1 MKKKTDIFCNVN
13 GNINVRERSLHKKKE
28 NKKFM
33 WFTEIGVYIIYV
45 YIYTWE
51 ILLLQKYLSD
61 ALTEVIFLYDSQN
74 RAINLRKNE

>member
-33 WFTEIGVYIIYV
+33 
-45 YIYTWE
+45 
-51 ILLLQKYLSD
+51 
-61 ALTEVIFLYDSQN
+61 
-74 RAINLRKNE
+74 

>member
-1 MKKKTDIFCNVN
+1 MHGSNAYKLNDLYKKLKEIIIWDNLLWKKKTNIFYNVN

-33 WFTEIGVYIIYV
+33 WFTEI
-45 YIYTWE
+45 
-51 ILLLQKYLSD
+51 
-61 ALTEVIFLYDSQN
+61 EVIFLYDSQN